1 MFKLLTLVMLA
12 SVVITGC
19 KKVDVL
25 ERPPL
30 QAHFLFKA
38 GGTYQ
43 VLTPTTSYKL
53 PVGLT
58 TVSDVDRT
66 IELTVT
72 SPTGAVAG
80 THYSLN
86 KSSLVIPAG
95 KAVDTVVVQGVFS
108 QYSGGRKDTLV
119 FTIKETADVK
129 GIVTNTQFKLFVR
142 GACLEEDINMAEFI
156 GSYPNTNEDFG
167 GSTYGPYTTTISAAR
182 LLTPTTGEITVTNIY
197 DFGWN
202 PIKFI
207 LDWTDPNDRKVTLV
221 QQSGIGNAG
230 TLNSSFNG
238 RDISVRPHPTGGNGT
253 FSFCN
258 KTLRLVLQ
266 AGITATSGAP
276 GGWFNAVYVVNMAK

>member
-1 MFKLLTLVMLA
+1 MKSMLKFLTLTLLA
-12 SVVITGC
+12 GVAITGC
-19 KKVDVL
+19 KKVETL

-38 GGTYQ
+38 GATYQ

-80 THYSLN
+80 TQYSLS
-86 KSSLVIPAG
+86 KSTLVIPAG
-95 KAVDTVVVQGVFS
+95 KAVDTVVVQGDFS
-108 QYSGGRKDTLV
+108 VYSAGRKDTLV
-119 FTIKETADVK
+119 FTIKETADIK
-129 GIVTNTQFKLFVR
+129 GIVTNSEFRLYVR
-142 GACLEEDINMAEFI
+142 GACLEEDINLNEFI

-167 GSTYGPYTTTISAAR
+167 GSTYGPYTTTISAVKS
-182 LLTPTTGEITVTNIY
+182 LTATTGEVTVTNIY

-207 LDWTDPNDRKVTLV
+207 LDWTDLSNRTVTLV

-230 TLNSSFNG
+230 TLNSAYNG
-238 RDISVRPHPTGGNGT
+238 RDVSVRPHPTGGAGT
-253 FSFCN
+253 YSFCN

-266 AGITATSGAP
+266 AGVTGL
-276 GGWFNAVYVVNMAK
+276 GFFNAVYIVEMAK

>member
-1 MFKLLTLVMLA
+1 MLKFLTLTLLA
-12 SVVITGC
+12 GVAITGC
-19 KKVDVL
+19 KKVETL

-38 GGTYQ
+38 GATYQ

-80 THYSLN
+80 TQYSLS
-86 KSSLVIPAG
+86 KSTLVIPAG
-95 KAVDTVVVQGVFS
+95 KAVDTVVVQGDFS
-108 QYSGGRKDTLV
+108 VYSAGRKDTLV
-119 FTIKETADVK
+119 FTIKETADIK
-129 GIVTNTQFKLFVR
+129 GIVTNSEFRLYVR
-142 GACLEEDINMAEFI
+142 GACLEEDINLNEFI

-167 GSTYGPYTTTISAAR
+167 GSTYGPYTTTISAVKS
-182 LLTPTTGEITVTNIY
+182 LTATTGEVTVTNIY

-207 LDWTDPNDRKVTLV
+207 LDWTDLSNRTVTLV

-230 TLNSSFNG
+230 TLNSAYNG
-238 RDISVRPHPTGGNGT
+238 RDVSVRPHPTGGAGT
-253 FSFCN
+253 YSFCN

-266 AGITATSGAP
+266 AGVTGL
-276 GGWFNAVYVVNMAK
+276 GFFNAVYIVEMAK

>member
-1 MFKLLTLVMLA
+1 
-12 SVVITGC
+12 
-19 KKVDVL
+19 
-25 ERPPL
+25 
-30 QAHFLFKA
+30 
-38 GGTYQ
+38 
-43 VLTPTTSYKL
+43 L

-207 LDWTDPNDRKVTLV
+207 LDWTDPNNRIVTLN
-221 QQSGIGNAG
+221 QQAGIGNAG

-266 AGITATSGAP
+266 AGVTGT
-276 GGWFNAVYVVNMAK
+276 GWFNAVYVVNMAK

>member
-1 MFKLLTLVMLA
+1 MKSMLKFLTFTLLAGVA
-12 SVVITGC
+12 ITGC
-19 KKVDVL
+19 KKVETL

-30 QAHFLFKA
+30 QAHFLFRA
-38 GGTYQ
+38 GATYQ
-43 VLTPTTSYKL
+43 VLTATTSYKL

-66 IELTVT
+66 VELTVT

-86 KSSLVIPAG
+86 KSTLVIPAG

-108 QYSGGRKDTLV
+108 QYNAGRKDTLV
-119 FTIKETADVK
+119 FKIKETTDIK
-129 GIVTNTQFKLFVR
+129 GIVTNSEFKLYVR
-142 GACLEEDINMAEFI
+142 GACLEEDIKLNEFI

-167 GSTYGPYTTTISAAR
+167 GAYGPYTTTISAVRSITA
-182 LLTPTTGEITVTNIY
+182 TTGEVTVTNIY

-207 LDWTDPNDRKVTLV
+207 LDWTDLNDRKVTLV

-230 TLNSSFNG
+230 TLNSAYNG
-238 RDISVRPHPTGGNGT
+238 RDISVRPHPTGGAGT
-253 FSFCN
+253 YSFCN
-258 KTLRLVLQ
+258 KTLKLILQ
-266 AGITATSGAP
+266 VGVTNL
-276 GGWFNAVYVVNMAK
+276 GWFNTVYTVDMAK